1 MKLDYFILNVSEW
14 VANNL
19 EFPAYGVLTEIVQHT
34 LIPVTYVYMTLFIK
48 VSLIHS
54 PIVKLHF

>member
-1 MKLDYFILNVSEW
+1 MNVSEW
-14 VANNL
+14 VENNL
-19 EFPAYGVLTEIVQHT
+19 EFPAFGVLTEIVQHT
-34 LIPVTYVYMTLFIK
+34 LIPVKYVYMTLFIK